1 MPFALR
7 RFSEFCRCHARC
19 FSAHSW
25 QRVCPCIA
33 GWPQWHRPC
42 SLRACRFPAA
52 LPLRVDGCGFVLGC
66 VGFGARAEFCW
77 PVRVD
82 FRRRVDFVRLI
93 PRFRSGRWKCA
104 SKICLLG
111 RFIPTCSLQKAGRRV
126 GRRWPA
132 APLVSDSSIVPAR
145 DASAP
150 RPGIIIWRLY
160 ESCVVTRGRLPRR
173 AVRHSSQAKCCN
185 WAGAAECREL
195 PQGTARGRVFEPP
208 ALFPLQGVPG
218 PVTSNSAVHAVSMLC
233 RRSVY
238 RLRYR
243 GSGSVYFGSW
253 NLQCS
258 SFSSASSGHCPPS
271 AFR

>member
-126 GRRWPA
+126 GRRWRA

-173 AVRHSSQAKCCN
+173 AVRHSSQAKCRN

-218 PVTSNSAVHAVSMLC
+218 PVTSNSGGSCGFNALQAE
-233 RRSVY
+233 
-238 RLRYR
+238 RLPASLSRVR
-243 GSGSVYFGSW
+243 
-253 NLQCS
+253 
-258 SFSSASSGHCPPS
+258 FSLL
-271 AFR
+271 R